1 MRTFKELI
9 NGNKPISIDFYANW
23 CGPCKMMAPILEA
36 TKKEL
41 GDKAIVIKIDIDK
54 NPVVAQE
61 YQIKGVPTFMLFKNG
76 KLLWRQSGMLY
87 QKDLVSIIKEF
98 V

>member
-9 NGNKPISIDFYANW
+9 NGSKPVLIDFYANW
-23 CGPCKMMAPILEA
+23 CSPCKMMAPILEA

-54 NPVVAQE
+54 NPAVAQE
-61 YQIKGVPTFMLFKNG
+61 YQIKGVLTFILFKNG

-87 QKDLVSIIKEF
+87 QKDLVNIINEF

>member
-9 NGNKPISIDFYANW
+9 NGNKPILIDFYANW

-54 NPVVAQE
+54 NPAVAQE